1 MATERGNRKESVLD
15 ELEELEGGE
24 RKPAL
29 PDLARRA
36 LSIGLSGFFLTE
48 ETIRKALGDT
58 LPKDWMDFATE
69 QSERT
74 RKDFLERLSF
84 EIAQSLEQMD
94 LASIMRELLEGRTL
108 EVKAEIRLSDRGATK
123 GQGLDVSL
131 KETEEEP

>member
-1 MATERGNRKESVLD
+1 MALDRGNKKEPVTD
-15 ELEELEGGE
+15 EVESDEGSE

-29 PDLARRA
+29 PDFARRA

-74 RKDFLERLSF
+74 RKEFLERLSF
-84 EIAQSLEQMD
+84 EIAQSMQQMD
-94 LASIMRELLEGRTL
+94 LAAIMREILEGTSSRRGSSATSASERTSP
-108 EVKAEIRLSDRGATK
+108 ASSSPMPRS
-123 GQGLDVSL
+123 SS
-131 KETEEEP
+131 

>member
-1 MATERGNRKESVLD
+1 MALERGNKKEPDTDRLEPD
-15 ELEELEGGE
+15 EEGE

-29 PDLARRA
+29 PDFARRA

-74 RKDFLERLSF
+74 RKEFLERLSF
-84 EIAQSLEQMD
+84 EIAQSMQQMD
-94 LASIMRELLEGRTL
+94 LAAIMREILEGRTL
-108 EVKAEIRLSDRGATK
+108 EVKAEIRLKGPEGDTVNKFQAT
-123 GQGLDVSL
+123 L
-131 KETEEEP
+131 KENEGKK